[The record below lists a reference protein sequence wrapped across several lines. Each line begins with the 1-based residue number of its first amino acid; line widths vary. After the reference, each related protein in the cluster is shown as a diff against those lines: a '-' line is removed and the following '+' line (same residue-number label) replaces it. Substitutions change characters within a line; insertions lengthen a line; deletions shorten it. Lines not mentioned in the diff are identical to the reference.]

1 MTVMN
6 GRCIPLRKKE
16 EAIEK
21 EQWTAAAWDML
32 YLVQCGIN
40 SIVPDPERVAKMD
53 LKKVYARSRSQS
65 LEALT
70 YMALESL
77 MKPNPQ
83 IQILDEKQI
92 LPKWKEAKDKA
103 IAQNLMMDIA
113 REDLFAFLEARGI
126 WHVALKGVVL
136 CHMYPQ
142 YGMRQ
147 MADND
152 ILFDPSFRQ
161 EVHDWFVEQGYTVE
175 SFQQTNTDEYLKKPV
190 YNFEMHTALF
200 YEGEPPKLIQYYLT
214 IQNRLIQK
222 GGQSFEYCMTDE
234 DFYLY
239 IVAHEYKHFLNGG
252 TGLRSLADVYICN
265 KVKDRMDQ
273 GYLKQELNQMGI
285 LEFERE
291 MRELAQKV
299 LAPET
304 TTEEVFNTLSE
315 KEQVA
320 LKELVSGGTY
330 GMEERFWKNQLQK
343 LQPNGNKVS
352 VSVKFQYLVHRLF
365 VDRKQMEKWCQQY
378 APYFLRHR
386 WLMPVARIWR
396 ILKGGIT
403 KRAKIKEE
411 LDTIKKV

>member
-6 GRCIPLRKKE
+6 GRCVPLRKKE

-53 LKKVYARSRSQS
+53 LKKVYVRSRSQS

-77 MKPNPQ
+77 MKSNPQ

-103 IAQNLMMDIA
+103 IAQNLMMDVA
-113 REDLFAFLEARGI
+113 REDLFAFLEERGI

-175 SFQQTNTDEYLKKPV
+175 SFQIRNHDEYLKKPV
-190 YNFEMHTALF
+190 YNFEMHTSLF
-200 YEGEPPKLIQYYLT
+200 QESEQPQLTQYYLT
-214 IQNRLIQK
+214 IKNRLIRK
-222 GGQSFEYCMTDE
+222 DGQSFEYCMTDE

-239 IVAHEYKHFLNGG
+239 MVAHAYKHYCYAGM
-252 TGLRSLADVYICN
+252 GLRFLVDLYVYN
-265 KVKDRMDQ
+265 NVKKNLDHS
-273 GYLKQELNQMGI
+273 YLDQELNQLG
-285 LEFERE
+285 LFEFENE
-291 MRELAQKV
+291 MRELVQKI
-299 LAPET
+299 LSPEAIMDT
-304 TTEEVFNTLSE
+304 FIDTLSE
-315 KEQVA
+315 KEQFVLQDVIA
-320 LKELVSGGTY
+320 SGTY
-330 GMEERFWKNQLQK
+330 GTMEKLCSNQLRK
-343 LQPNGNKVS
+343 IRPNDGTISGN
-352 VSVKFQYLVHRLF
+352 VKFQYLMRRLF
-365 VDRKQMEKWCQQY
+365 PDKIHMEKWCQQR

-386 WLMPVARIWR
+386 WLMPLAWIWR
-396 ILKGGIT
+396 ILRGGV
-403 KRAKIKEE
+403 IKKAEIEKE
-411 LDTIKKV
+411 LDAVKKV

>member
-53 LKKVYARSRSQS
+53 LKKVYVRSRSQS

-77 MKPNPQ
+77 MKSNPQ

-161 EVHDWFVEQGYTVE
+161 EVHDWFVEQGYKVE
-175 SFQQTNTDEYLKKPV
+175 SFQQTNHDEYLKKPV
-190 YNFEMHTALF
+190 YNFEMHAALF
-200 YEGEPPKLIQYYLT
+200 QESEQPRLTQYYLT
-214 IQNRLIQK
+214 IRDRLIQK
-222 GGQSFEYCMTDE
+222 DGQSFEYCMTDE

-239 IVAHEYKHFLNGG
+239 LVAHEYKHFLNGG
-252 TGLRSLADVYICN
+252 TGLRSLVDVYICN

-285 LEFERE
+285 FEFEHAIRA
-291 MRELAQKV
+291 LAQKV
-299 LAPET
+299 LAQAATAEM
-304 TTEEVFNTLSE
+304 VFHVLSE
-315 KEQVA
+315 KEQVM
-320 LKELVSGGTY
+320 LEELVSSSTY
-330 GMEERFWKNQLQK
+330 GMKQRFWKNQLRK
-343 LQPNGNKVS
+343 IQPNTNRMSINIKLRYS
-352 VSVKFQYLVHRLF
+352 IHRLF
-365 VDRKQMEKWCQQY
+365 PDRTYMEEWCQQY
-378 APYFLRHR
+378 APYFLQHK
-386 WLMPVARIWR
+386 WLMPLASIWR
-396 ILKGGIT
+396 IIKRGVK
-403 KRAKIKEE
+403 KRAQIKEE
-411 LDTIKKV
+411 LDTIRKA